1 MAIVKVYKFG
11 NTIVRVH
18 DDAYKNK
25 TQEEINE
32 IIRRLEEIASK
43 SYYRQLNEKILKGE
57 ADKWIINY
65 KFLKIVSLEKYE

>member
-57 ADKWIINY
+57 ADK
-65 KFLKIVSLEKYE
+65 